1 MSLVIELAGGS
12 AQLMEE
18 GQAGKDDDVIV
29 SSNTCVMAN
38 ELAQVSASAKLWSKH
53 VKKLLSEYVV
63 AALSLFFLTSL
74 LICVVDNFQTWQTIH
89 FGLRDRICGSSLLHQ
104 EILQCRRSKW

>member
-63 AALSLFFLTSL
+63 A
-74 LICVVDNFQTWQTIH
+74 V
-89 FGLRDRICGSSLLHQ
+89 
-104 EILQCRRSKW
+104 CRYSVSQVY